1 MPDVITVTI
10 QDEEVRRLLEKM
22 PEHVF
27 KQTKT
32 AISKA
37 VFRAHAIVSENTR
50 SKLHIRTGALRRSIQ
65 NVVTGNDMNSLY
77 GSVWSDMIYAPL
89 QEFGGTIRP
98 KNNKYARV
106 PGGPYINI
114 PLMPNKTP
122 AGVMRSTARQVFT
135 AGGYIGKSKAGNWIV
150 FSHSGKPMF
159 ILVKQ
164 AKIPPRLGMIKAQ
177 EDVVPQL
184 LNDLE
189 HILEGL

>member
-1 MPDVITVTI
+1 MIDAVITINDDEVQELLRKMPD
-10 QDEEVRRLLEKM
+10 
-22 PEHVF
+22 HVF
-27 KQTKT
+27 NQTRT

-50 SKLHIRTGALRRSIQ
+50 TKLQVRTGALRRSIQ

-77 GSVWSDMIYAPL
+77 GSVWSDMIYAPI
-89 QEFGGTIRP
+89 QEFGGVVRP

-114 PLMPNKTP
+114 PLGPNKTP

-135 AGGYIGKSKAGNWIV
+135 AGGYIAQSKSGNWIV
-150 FSHSGKPMF
+150 FSHDNKPMF
-159 ILVKQ
+159 VLVKK
-164 AKIPPRLGMIKAQ
+164 AKIPPRLGMRKAQ

-184 LNDLE
+184 LGDLE
-189 HILEGL
+189 HILDGL